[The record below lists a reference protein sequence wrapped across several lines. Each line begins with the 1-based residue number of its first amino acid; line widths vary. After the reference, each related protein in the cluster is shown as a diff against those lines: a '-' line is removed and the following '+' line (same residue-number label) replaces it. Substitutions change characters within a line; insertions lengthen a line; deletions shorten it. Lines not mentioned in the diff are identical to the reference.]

1 MTRGK
6 HMPTCR
12 FCSGTYTR
20 ENFIHGNGPRAQV
33 CARCGVEKN
42 FITEEEAAN
51 LFDDK
56 LRNARLSIVARRY
69 SMFLYIPALWTLWI
83 MFLSSVQAW
92 GIYFLLILVALT
104 LFAPVWFFIRSA
116 QFAGDM
122 ARLTPAFDRPKGH

>member
-1 MTRGK
+1 
-6 HMPTCR
+6 MPTCR

-83 MFLSSVQAW
+83 MFLSSVQPW

-122 ARLTPAFDRPKGH
+122 ARLTPAYETPKGH

>member
-1 MTRGK
+1 
-6 HMPTCR
+6 MPTCR

-33 CARCGVEKN
+33 CARCGVEKK

-69 SMFLYIPALWTLWI
+69 SMFLYIPVLWTLWI
-83 MFLSSVQAW
+83 MFLSSVQPW

-104 LFAPVWFFIRSA
+104 LFSPVWFFIRSA

-122 ARLTPAFDRPKGH
+122 ARLTPAYETPKGH